1 MKTLIKFW
9 QLLKNKLR
17 RSHAIFGYETKRMV
31 SCNFFI
37 AEGGISVIRLVEG
50 KVIQV
55 IE

>member
-17 RSHAIFGYETKRMV
+17 PIHAIFECETKRMV

-37 AEGGISVIRLVEG
+37 AEGGISVIRLVEE
-50 KVIQV
+50 KVIQE